1 MTNEAYGR
9 VVAKNIELEDI
20 QIANR
25 SLKLQRNALAEEFDK
40 LTKDVLIVEKEWEFL
55 LLIQVC
61 ASTSAPYTP
70 PSTLHISSNRTN
82 ISSHRITIIF

>member
-25 SLKLQRNALAEEFDK
+25 SLKSQRNALAEEFDK

-61 ASTSAPYTP
+61 LSTSTP
-70 PSTLHISSNRTN
+70 PPTTTFLLPKQI
-82 ISSHRITIIF
+82 